1 MEKTLEDV
9 IKEIK
14 KDIFEK
20 DELNLRSIDFDVMAW
35 ISVYEHGS
43 ESYKEEAKNW
53 IITFAVNAGYLSSK
67 KSLRGTA

>member
-1 MEKTLEDV
+1 MNKTLEDV

-35 ISVYEHGS
+35 ISVYEHGA

-53 IITFAVNAGYLSSK
+53 IITFYCKRWLHKQKVYHE
-67 KSLRGTA
+67 RI